1 VKETIFSVIIP
12 TLNRP
17 AALSASLQA
26 LADQDFPLSDF
37 EIIVVNDGGNSSL
50 SEVTAD
56 FEDVLNLTTLLQKNA
71 GPAAARNLGAEQAR
85 GRFLAFT
92 DDDSRPSRGWL
103 AALAEALQREPE
115 CAVGGRVLNGDPA
128 NVYAAANQ
136 CIIDT
141 VYRHHNADPLN
152 ARFFATVNL
161 AVPSVAFRAL
171 GGFDPRFRTSEDR
184 EFCTRWLQSGRR
196 MIQVSGAVVWH
207 EGRRTVGGFWR
218 QHFDYGRGGYRF
230 HRLQSIRTHSKV
242 SFEPVSFYREM
253 VFAPFKSGVR
263 LHSVLLAMLI
273 VLSQIGSACGY
284 WAERVD
290 CLAAERTAKGLV

>member
-1 VKETIFSVIIP
+1 VKELIFSVIIP

-37 EIIVVNDGGNSSL
+37 EIIVVNDGGSSSL
-50 SEVTAD
+50 SEVTGD
-56 FEDVLNLTTLLQKNA
+56 FCDVLNLTVLLQKNA
-71 GPAAARNLGAEQAR
+71 GPAAARNLGAKQAR
-85 GRFLAFT
+85 GKFLAFT
-92 DDDSRPSRGWL
+92 DDDSHPSRGWL
-103 AALAEALQREPE
+103 SALAESFQREPE
-115 CAVGGRVLNGDPA
+115 CAVGGCVLNGDPG
-128 NVYAAANQ
+128 NVYAAASQ

-141 VYRHHNADPLN
+141 VYRYHNADPLN

-184 EFCTRWLQSGRR
+184 EFCTRWRRSGRR
-196 MIQVSGAVVWH
+196 MIQVPDAVVWH
-207 EGRRTVGGFWR
+207 EGRRTLGGFWR
-218 QHFDYGRGGYRF
+218 QHFNYGRGGYHF
-230 HRLQSIRTHSKV
+230 HRLESIRTQSKV
-242 SFEPVSFYREM
+242 RFEPASFYREM
-253 VFAPFKSGVR
+253 IFAPFKSGVR
-263 LHSVLLAMLI
+263 LPAVLLVMLI

-290 CLAAERTAKGLV
+290 CFAAGRTASGLK